1 MARWLLGALQAIQP
15 SSHLAIQPS
24 SLERHVKAKPA
35 MPWILL
41 VTVLILLFLVAFVLV
56 TDGRYF
62 GKRLTYWVY
71 DRFGPAIFGARSE
84 AGQWRELVES
94 LQLRGDESIL
104 DVGTAVGDLPLTIAG
119 MAGFHGHVTG
129 IDWSPRMMAAAHAEA
144 GRRGL
149 GSHATFQVADVREP
163 LPFDAGQFDVVFCLG
178 LLETL
183 PHPERILRELRRVLK
198 PEGALVLSLYR
209 GGAAWSVALGLDWY
223 REHLAALGL
232 RDLQVVSC
240 RRHHDVVLA
249 RSVH

>member
-1 MARWLLGALQAIQP
+1 MLWLL
-15 SSHLAIQPS
+15 
-24 SLERHVKAKPA
+24 
-35 MPWILL
+35 L
-41 VTVLILLFLVAFVLV
+41 VAVLIFLFLVAFVLV

-71 DRFGPAIFGARSE
+71 NRFGPAIFGVRSE
-84 AGQWRELVES
+84 AGLWQELAAEV
-94 LQLRGDESIL
+94 QLRGDESIL

-119 MAGFHGHVTG
+119 MASFHGHVTG
-129 IDWSPRMMAAAHAEA
+129 VDWSPRMMAAAQAEA

-149 GSHATFQVADVREP
+149 GDRATFQVADVRAP

-183 PHPERILRELRRVLK
+183 PRPERTLRELKRVLK

-223 REHLAALGL
+223 REHLGALGL

-240 RRHHDVVLA
+240 RRHHDVVIA
-249 RSVH
+249 RSVPQA